1 MVCFGSLQLPMRCVV
16 SLAGTGSVGLEA
28 LSRGAKLAHFIELD
42 PWVVRKVLNP
52 NLEHC
57 EVASQCS
64 VYTMKAEDYLQRA
77 LTAPDYATK
86 FDFIR

>member
-1 MVCFGSLQLPMRCVV
+1 MCLHHTEVQGCVD
-16 SLAGTGSVGLEA
+16 LAGTGSVGLEA
-28 LSRGAKLAHFIELD
+28 LSRGIKGAHFIELD

-57 EVASQCS
+57 EVANQCS
-64 VYTMKAEDYLQRA
+64 VYTMKAEEYLQRA